1 MHGGNSKKRGAQ
13 KKTEFLNKAK
23 QVFEWDKAKIEGG
36 KVLVKDKVAYPK
48 IPANMP
54 RVYLEE
60 DQTIL
65 GLSVMDDITSN
76 K

>member
-1 MHGGNSKKRGAQ
+1 MHGGNSKKIGAQ